1 MGYDMETRR
10 GNLDIDIDLES
21 GEVIAD
27 GSGSEILNLSGD
39 NPGIFLHRAWNSLPV
54 EQLKNGSISGEEGV
68 HSCGQILSDNSVK
81 NAELTDIHS
90 SKVKDCKRNPK
101 GKKAAKE
108 KLKKPKPSKPPR
120 PPKGPSLD
128 AADIKLIKEI
138 SEMTLRKHKRL
149 ERLSLL
155 RKIKKEGKSSAKANV
170 LAMGITVLFFFVI
183 IFHGLLSSN
192 R

>member
-1 MGYDMETRR
+1 MGDDMETRR
-10 GNLDIDIDLES
+10 GNLDIDLES
-21 GEVIAD
+21 GGMIGD
-27 GSGSEILNLSGD
+27 GRGSEILNLSDD

-54 EQLKNGSISGEEGV
+54 EHLKNGSISGEEGG
-68 HSCGQILSDNSVK
+68 HSYGQILCDNSVK

-90 SKVKDCKRNPK
+90 SKVKDSKRNPK

-108 KLKKPKPSKPPR
+108 KFKKPKPSKPPR
-120 PPKGPSLD
+120 PPKSPSLD

-138 SEMTLRKHKRL
+138 SEMTLRKHKSL

-155 RKIKKEGKSSAKANV
+155 RKINKEGKSSAKANV